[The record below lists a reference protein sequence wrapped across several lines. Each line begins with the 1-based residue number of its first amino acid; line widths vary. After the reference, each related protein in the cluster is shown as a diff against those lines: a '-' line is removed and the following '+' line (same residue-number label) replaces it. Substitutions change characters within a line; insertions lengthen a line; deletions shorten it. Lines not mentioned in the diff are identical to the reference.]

1 MSLAHD
7 EYTISAPRTG
17 DARIYDLALTGW
29 GNALA
34 SVSDNGRLYW
44 DVATDGALTFYSDE
58 GRASGDAVCAGAITS
73 GAATLTAEN
82 ASGVTGTASVAFT
95 LGTASTGE
103 VIVSYADEPD
113 LLTVMAD
120 ATTLLDG
127 SSLWN
132 GVARFELA
140 FRTAKDD
147 LDKMLVANQRT
158 RLQRKSTNEFDLSSI
173 AKPREL
179 ARVHAYLVAAVL
191 QEQRSGYKDFYRE
204 DADRLRKRASELL
217 AGVTL
222 SLDYQNDDT
231 VDTASRMGTL
241 KVVR

>member
-1 MSLAHD
+1 MALAHD
-7 EYTISAPRTG
+7 EYTISAPRAG

-44 DVATDGALTFYSDE
+44 AITTGGVLTFYSNE
-58 GRASGDAVCAGAITS
+58 AKASGDAVCSGTIAS
-73 GAATLTAEN
+73 GAVTLTASN
-82 ASGVTGTASVAFT
+82 ASGVSGSARIALTSGVASH
-95 LGTASTGE
+95 GE
-103 VIVSYADEPD
+103 VIVSYSDEPD
-113 LLTVMAD
+113 LLNVMAD
-120 ATTLLDG
+120 ADSLLESG
-127 SSLWN
+127 EWN

-140 FRTAKDD
+140 FRIAKDD

-158 RLQRKSTNEFDLSSI
+158 RLRMKATNEFDLSAI

-179 ARVHAYLVAAVL
+179 ARVHAHLVAAVL
-191 QEQRSGYKDFYRE
+191 QERRAGYKDFYRE
-204 DADRLRKRASELL
+204 EADRLRKRAGELL

-222 SLDYQNDDT
+222 SLDYTNNDT
-231 VDTASRMGTL
+231 VDTASRMGTF

>member
-1 MSLAHD
+1 MPLAHD

-34 SVSDNGRLYW
+34 TVSDNGRLYW
-44 DVATDGALTFYSDE
+44 SITTGGVVTFYSSE
-58 GRASGDAVCAGAITS
+58 AKGSGDAVCAGTIAS
-73 GAATLTAEN
+73 GAVTLTASN
-82 ASGVTGTASVAFT
+82 ASGVTGSASIALTSGVA
-95 LGTASTGE
+95 SHGE
-103 VIVSYADEPD
+103 VILSYSDEPD
-113 LLTVMAD
+113 LIIVMAD
-120 ATTLLDG
+120 ADTLLDG
-127 SSLWN
+127 SNEWG

-158 RLQRKSTNEFDLSSI
+158 RLTRKSTNEFDLSSV

-179 ARVHAYLVAAVL
+179 ARVHAHLVAAIL
-191 QEQRSGYKDFYRE
+191 QEKRAGYKDFYRE

>member
-1 MSLAHD
+1 MALAHD
-7 EYTISAPRTG
+7 EYTISAPRVG

-44 DVATDGALTFYSDE
+44 AITTGGVLTFYSSE
-58 GRASGDAVCAGAITS
+58 AKAGGDAVCSGTIAS
-73 GAATLTAEN
+73 GAVTLTASN
-82 ASGVTGTASVAFT
+82 ASGVSGSARIALTSGVASH
-95 LGTASTGE
+95 GE

-113 LLTVMAD
+113 LLIVMAD
-120 ATTLLDG
+120 ADTLLDG
-127 SSLWN
+127 SNQWG

-147 LDKMLVANQRT
+147 LDKMLVAQQRS
-158 RLQRKSTNEFDLSSI
+158 RLQRKVTNEFDLSSI

-179 ARVHAYLVAAVL
+179 ARVHAHLVAAIL
-191 QEQRSGYKDFYRE
+191 QEKRSGYKDFYRE

-217 AGVTL
+217 GGVTL
-222 SLDYQNDDT
+222 SLDYLNDDT
-231 VDTASRMGTL
+231 VDVASRLGSI